1 MKESKCWIDESTGKI
16 MFEDVTMAIA
26 FNIEK
31 QEEVR
36 DYLESTKKLKTDLKA
51 GLIKLIPLSLRY
63 EIETW
68 ETVIEVANEEI
79 ERLKKFN
86 G

>member
-1 MKESKCWIDESTGKI
+1 MKESKCWIDENTGKI

-51 GLIKLIPLSLRY
+51 GLTKLIPPSLRY